1 MKIQVLGSSS
11 KGNGYILTE
20 GNETLVIEAGVSLPE
35 VKQALKFDISGI
47 KGVCISH
54 FHGDHSKYIKQYIN
68 AGLTVLALPE
78 VFEKWKIKSHFAKEI
93 ELGKGYRIGN
103 FAIIPFEAK
112 HDVPCAGYL
121 IIHESYGTIM
131 FLTDTFYSKYTFKDL
146 KLIMIECNY
155 SDEIL
160 DKNISSGR
168 LPYAMKKR
176 LLTSH
181 IGLDTTIEFLKAN
194 DLTKTDAILLLHLSD
209 GNSNEK
215 KMIEQ
220 VRKQTGIPT
229 YALDKNQK
237 YNFN

>member
-11 KGNGYILTE
+11 KGNGYILSE
-20 GNETLVIEAGVSLPE
+20 GNETLVIEAGVSLSE
-35 VKQALKFDISGI
+35 VKKVLNFDISGI

-54 FHGDHSKYIKQYIN
+54 FHGDHSKYIKQYID

-93 ELGKGYRIGN
+93 EFGKGYIIGN

-121 IIHESYGTIM
+121 IRHSEYGNIL
-131 FLTDTFYSKYTFKDL
+131 FLTDSFYSQYTFKDL

-168 LPYAMKKR
+168 LPYVMKKR

-194 DLTKTDAILLLHLSD
+194 DLSKTDAILLLHLSD

-215 KMIEQ
+215 EFIEQ
-220 VRKQTGIPT
+220 VRKQTGLPT
-229 YALDKNQK
+229 YALDKNQQ
-237 YNFN
+237 YEL

>member
-20 GNETLVIEAGVSLPE
+20 GNETLVIEAGVSLSE
-35 VKQALKFDISGI
+35 VKQALNFDISKI
-47 KGVCISH
+47 QGVCISH
-54 FHGDHSKYIKQYIN
+54 EHLDHSKYIKQYTD

-103 FAIIPFEAK
+103 FVIIPFEAK

-160 DKNISSGR
+160 NKNISDGK

-194 DLTKTDAILLLHLSD
+194 DLSKTEAILLMHLSD

-215 KMIEQ
+215 QFVDII
-220 VRKQTGIPT
+220 RKQTGIPT
-229 YALDKNQK
+229 YALDKNSK
-237 YNFN
+237 YTL

>member
-1 MKIQVLGSSS
+1 MIFLK
-11 KGNGYILTE
+11 Y
-20 GNETLVIEAGVSLPE
+20 EACVYHTNI
-35 VKQALKFDISGI
+35 FD
-47 KGVCISH
+47 H
-54 FHGDHSKYIKQYIN
+54 ANYIKEYIN

-78 VFEKWKIKSHFAKEI
+78 VFKRWNIKSCFAKEI
-93 ELGKGYRIGN
+93 EFGKGYRIGN

-121 IIHESYGTIM
+121 IRHSEYGNIL
-131 FLTDTFYSKYTFKDL
+131 FLTDSFYSQYTFKDL

-160 DKNISSGR
+160 DKNISSGK
-168 LPYAMKKR
+168 LPYVMKKR

-194 DLTKTDAILLLHLSD
+194 DLSKTDAILLLHLSD

-215 KMIEQ
+215 EFIEQ
-220 VRKQTGIPT
+220 VRKQTGLPT
-229 YALDKNQK
+229 YAMDKNQQ

>member
-20 GNETLVIEAGVSLPE
+20 GDETLVIEAGVSLSE
-35 VKQALKFDISGI
+35 VKQALEFDISGI

-54 FHGDHSKYIKQYIN
+54 FHGDHSKYIKQYID

-93 ELGKGYRIGN
+93 EFGKGYRIGD

-112 HDVPCAGYL
+112 HDVPCAAYL

-160 DKNISSGR
+160 DKNISSGK
-168 LPYAMKKR
+168 LPYVMKKR

-194 DLTKTDAILLLHLSD
+194 DLSKTEAILLMHLSD
-209 GNSNEK
+209 GNSDEK
-215 KMIEQ
+215 QFVDII
-220 VRKQTGIPT
+220 RRQTGIPT
-229 YALDKNQK
+229 YALDKNFK
-237 YNFN
+237 YTL

>member
-1 MKIQVLGSSS
+1 MKIQVLRSSS

-20 GNETLVIEAGVSLPE
+20 GNETLVIEAGVSFSE
-35 VKQALKFDISGI
+35 VKQALNFNISCI

-54 FHGDHSKYIKQYIN
+54 EHGDHSKYIKEYIN

-103 FAIIPFEAK
+103 FSIIPFEAK
-112 HDVPCAGYL
+112 HDVPCVGYL
-121 IIHESYGTIM
+121 IIHESYGKII

-160 DKNISSGR
+160 DKNISSGK
-168 LPYAMKKR
+168 LPYVMKKR

-215 KMIEQ
+215 KFIEQ

-229 YALDKNQK
+229 YVLDKNQQ